1 MNKNDV
7 IKSIDNNFNK
17 HKGNL
22 NRTNNP
28 EWDSITHLNIL
39 VGLEEDFEIIIE
51 YDDFKNLASL
61 DEIYNYVK
69 NIKGE

>member
-1 MNKNDV
+1 MNKKN
-7 IKSIDNNFNK
+7 IRKSIDRNFNK

-22 NRTNNP
+22 NRANNP

-39 VGLEEDFEIIIE
+39 VGLEEDFEIIID
-51 YDDFKNLASL
+51 YDDFKNLVSL

-69 NIKGE
+69 EIKGE